1 MTREAMVNI
10 RKYFF
15 AAILAAPILLF
26 SSCLGVE
33 ADVKISASG
42 SGAIDLEYR
51 MSEELVAF
59 GELDAN
65 KTLLPVPV
73 SRSDFERGISAYKG
87 LKLESWSDSKD
98 GTDLVVKA
106 RVSFDDLSSL
116 TKFLD
121 PRGNLASYS
130 ENAGKKTLRFVFG
143 EPLGELDAE
152 TAALAAEALA
162 PYSMKLTLRLP
173 SPPTESTARGEGT
186 KAWIEGQSAKF
197 ESSMKGIALSPQ
209 PAGWTVS
216 W

>member
-1 MTREAMVNI
+1 
-10 RKYFF
+10 
-15 AAILAAPILLF
+15 
-26 SSCLGVE
+26 
-33 ADVKISASG
+33 
-42 SGAIDLEYR
+42 
-51 MSEELVAF
+51 
-59 GELDAN
+59 
-65 KTLLPVPV
+65 
-73 SRSDFERGISAYKG
+73 
-87 LKLESWSDSKD
+87 
-98 GTDLVVKA
+98 
-106 RVSFDDLSSL
+106 
-116 TKFLD
+116 
-121 PRGNLASYS
+121 
-130 ENAGKKTLRFVFG
+130 